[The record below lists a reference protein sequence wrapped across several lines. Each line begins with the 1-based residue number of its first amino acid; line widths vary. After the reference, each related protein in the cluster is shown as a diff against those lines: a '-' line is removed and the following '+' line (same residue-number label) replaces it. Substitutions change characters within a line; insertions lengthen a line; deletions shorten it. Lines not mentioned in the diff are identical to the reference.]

1 MTIKR
6 FNEIVEEQTERIK
19 KLLVKKGGEYSLEN
33 DRLSNFKN
41 GADISGWSNE
51 KVLFGYQ
58 LKHIT
63 SYIDM
68 INSGEKFSRD
78 LWIEKLGDICCYNI
92 LLLGLLEDDNMFTD
106 EDKK

>member
-1 MTIKR
+1 MTSER

-19 KLLVKKGGEYSLEN
+19 SLLVKKGNEYSLEA

-51 KVLFGYQ
+51 QVLFGYQ

-68 INSGEKFSRD
+68 INSKEKFSRD
-78 LWIEKLGDICCYNI
+78 LWVEKLGDIICYNI
-92 LLLGLLEDDNMFTD
+92 LLLGLLEDDNMFK
-106 EDKK
+106 EDK